1 MTNNVLELLMS
12 DKNDDIILGQ
22 ELLFS
27 SSSVDDIFNFIMQY
41 IKKECRESLKNNELL
56 FLNAS
61 SKYFR
66 LQKSTSLLKL
76 IIQNQYNCYF
86 YKDNIGRICIKIW
99 SKHFSVIPEKF
110 KKLTHTGWCNNDGYG
125 FQTLENRDTFEYKL
139 HAIIKLI
146 KKEYDD

>member
-1 MTNNVLELLMS
+1 
-12 DKNDDIILGQ
+12 
-22 ELLFS
+22 
-27 SSSVDDIFNFIMQY
+27 
-41 IKKECRESLKNNELL
+41 
-56 FLNAS
+56 
-61 SKYFR
+61 
-66 LQKSTSLLKL
+66 LKL